1 MPIMVRISGQRP
13 EINPVGL
20 SALARTCLC
29 QQDCSTRITRPAKP
43 VPDMDPNINQESRS
57 AGRNI
62 ILNISFQR
70 MSRRLSWTTLMV
82 TISLVSSTQ
91 MKSCPNRSVRADGNS
106 LLHLITR
113 QHHCQWL
120 QFHFITLIIEVH
132 TTTKPRMHQVISHLS
147 RKRKC
152 HWFQA
157 SYQMPQ
163 RKKKICTS
171 TRASP
176 CHHLGRIPIVSV
188 IRQENSTN
196 LSPTHPLEMVVY
208 VLGPLKSKSNPSRC
222 FKVCPSSVGIIFEF
236 SFQ

>member
-43 VPDMDPNINQESRS
+43 VPDMDPNIIQESPS

-91 MKSCPNRSVRADGNS
+91 MKSCPNRSVRADRNS

-120 QFHFITLIIEVH
+120 QFHYITLIIEVH

-147 RKRKC
+147 RKGNVIGSKHPIRCPNEKRKSARQQEPVLVTT
-152 HWFQA
+152 QA
-157 SYQMPQ
+157 GSQLYLSSD
-163 RKKKICTS
+163 KKIVQT
-171 TRASP
+171 
-176 CHHLGRIPIVSV
+176 
-188 IRQENSTN
+188 
-196 LSPTHPLEMVVY
+196 
-208 VLGPLKSKSNPSRC
+208 
-222 FKVCPSSVGIIFEF
+222 
-236 SFQ
+236 